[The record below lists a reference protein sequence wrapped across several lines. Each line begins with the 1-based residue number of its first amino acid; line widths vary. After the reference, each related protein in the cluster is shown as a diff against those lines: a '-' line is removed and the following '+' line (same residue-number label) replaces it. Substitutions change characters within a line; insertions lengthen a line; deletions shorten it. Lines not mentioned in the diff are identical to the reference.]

1 LFALST
7 SYSMLLLAER
17 TLGNAVSAFFLG
29 EVPYVATTVVTF
41 SPLVAGVVLAG
52 TAIAGVCAYKNRQ
65 EKKKFENKVKFHKD
79 RTSILPLYTGKN
91 THTSSTTE
99 Q

>member
-1 LFALST
+1 
-7 SYSMLLLAER
+7 MLPLAER
-17 TLGNAVSAFFLG
+17 TLGNAASAFFLG
-29 EVPYVATTVVTF
+29 EVPYVATTVVMF

-65 EKKKFENKVKFHKD
+65 EKKFENKVKFHKD

>member
-1 LFALST
+1 
-7 SYSMLLLAER
+7 MLPLAER
-17 TLGNAVSAFFLG
+17 TLGNAASAFFLG

>member
-1 LFALST
+1 
-7 SYSMLLLAER
+7 MLLLAER
-17 TLGNAVSAFFLG
+17 TLGNAVSAVFLG
-29 EVPYVATTVVTF
+29 EVLYVATTVTF

-91 THTSSTTE
+91 AHTSSTTE